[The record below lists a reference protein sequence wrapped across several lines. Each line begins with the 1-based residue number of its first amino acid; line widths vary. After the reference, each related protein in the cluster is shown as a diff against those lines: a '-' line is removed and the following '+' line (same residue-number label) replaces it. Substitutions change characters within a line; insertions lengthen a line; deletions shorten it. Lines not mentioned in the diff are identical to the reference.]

1 MPSGRTTALTIR
13 LTAEER
19 ETLTASQRATT
30 IPAGYARRSRIILL
44 LADGVPIVHIATTVG
59 ISRRFVY
66 IWVKRFQQERI
77 AGLADKRRRDQREH
91 HRQR

>member
-1 MPSGRTTALTIR
+1 MAGIRKTSCTIE

-19 ETLTASQRATT
+19 GTLVAWQRSPT

-59 ISRRFVY
+59 ISRRCVY
-66 IWVKRFQQERI
+66 IWIRRFQQESI
-77 AGLADKRRRDQREH
+77 AGLANKAYRDRRAP
-91 HRQR
+91 

>member
-1 MPSGRTTALTIR
+1 MAGRRKTSFTIE

-19 ETLTASQRATT
+19 ETLTAWQRSPT

-44 LADGVPIVHIATTVG
+44 LADEVPIVHIATTVG

-66 IWVKRFQQERI
+66 IWVRRFQQERI
-77 AGLADKRRRDQREH
+77 AGLTDKRHHGRRAP
-91 HRQR
+91 